1 MANKIEI
8 EEEEDAVLGDGTWVG
23 SVRKVL
29 LSGIEA
35 ATLAQSEAEA
45 FVGRLVQRGE
55 MAEKD
60 GRSLLA
66 ELKKR
71 QPRIPTPG
79 RVLEAQVA
87 AVLKRLN
94 VPTKAEI
101 NTLSEKI
108 ETLSSKVDQLRE
120 LLQEDSEQ

>member
-1 MANKIEI
+1 MAEKIEI
-8 EEEEDAVLGDGTWVG
+8 VEEEDAVLGDGTWIG

-29 LSGIEA
+29 LGGIEA

-45 FVGRLVQRGE
+45 FVARLVQRGQ

-71 QPRIPTPG
+71 QPKVPSPG
-79 RVLEAQVA
+79 QMLEGQIT
-87 AVLKRLN
+87 AVLRRLN
-94 VPTKAEI
+94 VPTKDEI
-101 NTLSEKI
+101 DTLSEKI
-108 ETLSSKVDQLRE
+108 ETLSGKVDQLRE
-120 LLQEDSEQ
+120 LLVKESKQ